1 MNATASYLDTGTQT
15 AHGANN
21 IAYAY
26 RRLGPLGGRP
36 LVLLQHFRGNLENWD
51 PDLIDDLSTSR
62 DVIVFDN
69 VGVGA
74 TTGLTPTTI
83 GQMADDAIVFLDA
96 LGLDDIDLLGFSIG
110 SFVAQE
116 IALTRSSLVHRLILA
131 STAPQGAPGMHGWAP
146 DIIKAVGEPRTD
158 AEGLLHAFF
167 TGSAASRDAGAKFL
181 GRIFSRTGRPGPGDQ
196 LADAQRPVR
205 RGPQVGHA
213 QLRCAA
219 TTERDHPAGVHR
231 ER

>member
-96 LGLDDIDLLGFSIG
+96 LGLDDNDLLGSSIG

-131 STAPQGAPGMHGWAP
+131 STAPQGRPACTAGHRTSSRPSANPGP
-146 DIIKAVGEPRTD
+146 TPRVCC
-158 AEGLLHAFF
+158 AFF
-167 TGSAASRDAGAKFL
+167 TGRRPAGTPARSSSAASSPGRTAG
-181 GRIFSRTGRPGPGDQ
+181 TGDQ

-205 RGPQVGHA
+205 RGPQVGHT
-213 QLRCAA
+213 QLCAA